1 MIKTHD
7 DFNSFVIDVTE
18 EQLEAYKYSF
28 QKNDEFILIP
38 EFISRGILTRMLL
51 DSERCKEDAHRSFI
65 PKHKKGGSV
74 PRPILKKKSP
84 VLSSLYES
92 REILYF
98 FNQLTG
104 QDLNLC
110 PDHDL
115 HACALYLYTEEGDHI
130 DYHFDTSYYKGAR
143 YTALLGI
150 LNRSECLLEY
160 ELFHKQEGQDIVK
173 DASPVEPGT
182 LVFFNGDKV
191 RHRVTPAGVG
201 DERIVLTLEYV
212 TDSEMSL
219 TTKFVSN
226 MKDAI
231 AYFGFRSVFG
241 TKDV

>member
-1 MIKTHD
+1 MINTHD
-7 DFNSFVIDVTE
+7 DFNSFVIEITE
-18 EQLEAYKYSF
+18 EQLDDYKSLF

-38 EFISRGILTRMLL
+38 DFISKGILTRMQL
-51 DSERCKEDAHRSFI
+51 DSEKAKEDAHRSFI

-74 PRPILKKKSP
+74 PRPILKKKSF

-92 REILYF
+92 IEILDF

-130 DYHFDTSYYKGAR
+130 DYHFDTSYYNGDR

-150 LNRSECLLEY
+150 INRSRSLLEY
-160 ELFHKQEGQDIVK
+160 ELFHRRKGQRIIK
-173 DASPVEPGT
+173 DATLIEPGT
-182 LVFFNGDKV
+182 LVFFNGDKL
-191 RHRVTPAGVG
+191 RHRVTPAAAG
-201 DERIVLTLEYV
+201 DKGIVLTLEFV
-212 TDSEMSL
+212 TDPEMAL
-219 TTKFVSN
+219 TKRFVSN

-231 AYFGFRSVFG
+231 AYFGFKKVFG
-241 TKDV
+241 RTGS